1 MKLFNLVL
9 VGILLSIFPARAQYS
24 AQRDA
29 MYMATLKAVVDYK
42 MGDEE
47 NLRDLES
54 LRENE
59 RFKRDLMKMM
69 SKLSNRRSKDSKNN
83 RVYKI
88 LLKAGKDIYNELN

>member
-9 VGILLSIFPARAQYS
+9 VGFLLSAFPANAQYA

-59 RFKRDLMKMM
+59 RFKRDLMQMM
-69 SKLSNRRSKDSKNN
+69 SKLSNRRSKDSQNN